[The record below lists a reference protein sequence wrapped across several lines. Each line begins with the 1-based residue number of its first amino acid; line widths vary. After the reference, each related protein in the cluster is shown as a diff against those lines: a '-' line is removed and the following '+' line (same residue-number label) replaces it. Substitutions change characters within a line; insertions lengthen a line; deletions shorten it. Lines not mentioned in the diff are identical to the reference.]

1 MSLNLAPFFSKS
13 KGDRLDLSPLR
24 EIFQSPDLRR
34 VLPGIA
40 TAALLYNILAFALPL
55 AILQIMDRVV
65 VNQSLGT
72 LAFIVIGVLCG
83 LMLEEFLRALNG
95 ALTGWLGAR
104 FEHSASVGALRHLLR
119 VPLRR
124 LQMEEPGVHAER
136 IAASA
141 KVADFYSGQALL
153 VLFDLPFVLLF
164 LLLTYVIGGWVVA
177 IPIVLLLVFAF
188 VIVRFGNW
196 IRHLVEQ
203 RQIFD
208 DRRFNFL
215 SEVLSGIH
223 TVKTM
228 SMENQME
235 RRYELLQAS
244 NAEMGERLARGTA
257 VGGAIGSL
265 FSQLMVVGVVFAS
278 VWGVLAGDMTPGG
291 LSACMMLS
299 VRSLQPLRRGL
310 AIWLRYQSFLNA
322 RGRLQEIA
330 DMPAEDEGKRPVMPP
345 MKERLELLDISLR
358 YGKNAP
364 LFEGLSLSV
373 KAGECVAI
381 RGDSGSGKSSLLALL
396 NGLDWPD
403 SGEVRVDGR
412 LLSEF
417 DIESVH
423 CQIGL
428 LNQNGSI
435 ISGTILQNMTM
446 FDSSLNAA
454 ALDMAQQLGLDRVV
468 AGLRM
473 GYETPLGE
481 SNADTLPAGIKQLI
495 SIVRVLIRNPSV
507 ILFDEANITLD
518 MPGDQALRAY
528 LDKRKGESTLIL
540 VTHRPSLLSMAD
552 RVLFLE
558 DGKLTASPKSNHDV
572 NESAENKRI
581 ELRAADR
588 PATTL
593 GLENIVSNHF
603 PEANDYS
610 RCLPKLVQ
618 ALGWQGDAKQLAEA
632 LPHMLP
638 RLDISGLCSVMA
650 NLDLP
655 PRHIATHLDRLD
667 ERFLPCLFSAEMQP
681 ALVVLERMPD
691 GRLRCFDGGSGDERL
706 IEPQKVAGHLY
717 VFPKVDLHAAKNKPA
732 IGGSWFGNLM
742 FRFRKHILL
751 AFVLTVFN
759 TILALAPPLFV
770 KSIFDHVLPTQDT
783 EMLFYL
789 LMGVLLVLVLDFV
802 LCRLK
807 GEVSAYVG
815 GRTEFVVGTSV
826 FRKIINLPVAATEGA
841 SVNKQVSRIRSF
853 ESLREFFL
861 GPLSVMAF
869 DMPANIVILVAIAI
883 LCPQALIVVFIT
895 GLMFAG
901 LAWFS
906 HSSSQRLLN
915 VSTHAVT
922 ARSEFLNETVS
933 QIRTIRSV
941 GCRDVWLERFR
952 QLSARAVKE
961 NYRDAQSQARIGGIS
976 QALATATGLGTLA
989 TAAYMTIEGSVT
1001 GGVMIAT
1008 MMLVWRLTG
1017 PMQNFFSAAT
1027 SMVKIRS
1034 SMQQV
1039 EALMRMQAERDTGV
1053 RQTIRPPT
1061 QGGISYSRVS
1071 FRYTT
1076 DADPALLG
1084 VNFDIEPGQVVV
1096 ITGPNASGKSSLLK
1110 LLTRAFVPQAG
1121 TIRLDSVDIRQMQV
1135 GDLRSQISYMPQ
1147 QCELFYG
1154 TVAQNLRLSNPA
1166 ATDEELAWAIE
1177 MTGLRADIEA
1187 LPEGLNTRI
1196 ASSRADQLPN
1206 GFKQRLVL
1214 ARTIL
1219 RPAPV
1224 VMLDEPGTG
1233 LDDVG
1238 EAYLQH
1244 CIEWLRGRATLLIVS
1259 HRPSHMRLADMVVVM
1274 NQGSIVAMGNYDS
1287 VKGKLSL
1294 GAGK

>member
-1 MSLNLAPFFSKS
+1 MSLQLAQFFSKS
-13 KGDRLDLSPLR
+13 KGEKLDLSPLR
-24 EIFQSPDLRR
+24 EVFNSPDLRR
-34 VLPGIA
+34 VLPGVIA
-40 TAALLYNILAFALPL
+40 AALLYNILAFALPL

-72 LAFIVIGVLCG
+72 LSFIVIGVLCG
-83 LMLEEFLRALNG
+83 LLLEEFLRAVNG
-95 ALTGWLGAR
+95 AVTGWLGAR
-104 FEHSASVGALRHLLR
+104 FEHAASVGALHHLLR

-124 LQMEEPGVHAER
+124 LQMEEPGIHAER
-136 IAASA
+136 ISASA

-153 VLFDLPFVLLF
+153 VLLDLPFVALF
-164 LLLTYVIGGWVVA
+164 LALTYVIGGWVVA
-177 IPIVLLLVFAF
+177 VPIVLLLVFAV

-203 RQIFD
+203 RQLFD

-215 SEVLSGIH
+215 VEALSGIH
-223 TVKTM
+223 TIKTM

-244 NAEMGERLARGTA
+244 NAEMGERLAQGTSLGA
-257 VGGAIGSL
+257 AIGAL
-265 FSQLMVVGVVFAS
+265 FSQLMVVGVVFVS
-278 VWGVLAGDMTPGG
+278 VWAVLGGQMTPGG

-310 AIWLRYQSFLNA
+310 AIWLRYQAFLTA
-322 RGRLQEIA
+322 RQRLQEIA
-330 DMPAEDEGKRPVMPP
+330 DMPAEDEKKRPPMPP
-345 MKERLELLDISLR
+345 MKNRLELLDVSLR

-364 LFEGLSLSV
+364 LFSGLSLSV

-403 SGEVRVDGR
+403 SGEVRVDGA
-412 LLSEF
+412 LLA
-417 DIESVH
+417 DYDVESVH

-428 LNQNGSI
+428 LTQNGSI
-435 ISGTILQNMTM
+435 ITGSILQNMTM

-454 ALDMAQQLGLDRVV
+454 ALEMAKQLGLDRVV
-468 AGLRM
+468 AGLKM

-481 SNADTLPAGIKQLI
+481 SNAETLPAGIRQLI

-518 MPGDQALRAY
+518 MPGDQALRNY
-528 LDKRKGESTLIL
+528 LEKRKGECTMIL

-552 RVLFLE
+552 RVLYLE
-558 DGKLTASPKSNHDV
+558 DGQLRTEPRLRPEIT
-572 NESAENKRI
+572 ESAESKRI
-581 ELRAADR
+581 ELRAAER
-588 PATTL
+588 PRSIV
-593 GLENIVSNHF
+593 GLDDVVANHF
-603 PEANDYS
+603 PNASDYS
-610 RCLPKLVQ
+610 RCLPRLLL
-618 ALGWQGDAKQLAEA
+618 ALGWDGDIKQLAEA
-632 LPHMLP
+632 LPHMLQ

-650 NLDLP
+650 NLELS
-655 PRHIATHLDRLD
+655 PRHVATSLDRLD
-667 ERFLPCLFSAEMQP
+667 DRFFPCLFSASEQP
-681 ALVVLERMPD
+681 AMVVLERLAD
-691 GRLRCFDGGSGDERL
+691 GRLRCFDGGLGEEVVLEPEKIDGD
-706 IEPQKVAGHLY
+706 LY
-717 VFPKVDLHAAKNKPA
+717 VFPKVDRHAPRTKPVA
-732 IGGSWFGNLM
+732 GGSWFGNLM

-759 TILALAPPLFV
+759 TVLALAPPLFV
-770 KSIFDHVLPTQDT
+770 KSIFEQVLPSRDT
-783 EMLFYL
+783 EMLVYL
-789 LMGVLLVLVLDFV
+789 LLGVLLVLVLDFV
-802 LCRLK
+802 LRRLK

-826 FRKIINLPVAATEGA
+826 FRKIVNLPAAATEGA

-853 ESLREFFL
+853 ESMREFFL
-861 GPLSVMAF
+861 GPLSVIAF
-869 DMPANIVILVAIAI
+869 DMPANIIILIAIGI
-883 LCPQALIVVFIT
+883 LCPQALIVIFVT
-895 GLMFAG
+895 GLMFGA
-901 LAWFS
+901 LAWVS
-906 HSSSQRLLN
+906 HSTNQRLLN
-915 VSTHAVT
+915 ASTHAVT
-922 ARSEFLNETVS
+922 ARAEFLNETVA

-941 GCRDVWLERFR
+941 GCRDVWLDRFR

-961 NYRDAQSQARIGGIS
+961 NYRDTQVQARIGGAS

-989 TAAYMTIEGSVT
+989 TAAYMTIEGAVG

-1017 PMQNFFSAAT
+1017 PMQNFFSATT
-1027 SMVKIRS
+1027 SLIKVRS
-1034 SMQQV
+1034 SMQQI
-1039 EALMRMQAERDTGV
+1039 ETLMRMQVERDTGV

-1061 QGGISYSRVS
+1061 QGSISYSRVS
-1071 FRYTT
+1071 FRYTN

-1084 VNFDIEPGQVVV
+1084 VSFEVEPGQVVV
-1096 ITGPNASGKSSLLK
+1096 ITGPNASGKSSILK
-1110 LLTRAFVPQAG
+1110 LLTRVFVPQAG
-1121 TIRLDSVDIRQMQV
+1121 TIRLDSVDVRQMQI
-1135 GDLRSQISYMPQ
+1135 GDLRGQISYMPQ

-1154 TVAQNLRLSNPA
+1154 TVAQNLRLSNPS
-1166 ATDEELAWAIE
+1166 ATDEEIAWALE
-1177 MTGLRADIEA
+1177 MTGLRLDVEA

-1196 ASSRADQLPN
+1196 ANSRADQLPN

-1214 ARTIL
+1214 ARTLL

-1233 LDDVG
+1233 LDDIG

-1259 HRPSHMRLADMVVVM
+1259 HRPSHMRLADTVIVM
-1274 NQGSIVAMGNYDS
+1274 NQGSIVAMGGYDD
-1287 VKGKLSL
+1287 VKGKLSV
-1294 GAGK
+1294 GASK

>member
-1 MSLNLAPFFSKS
+1 MSLQTVPFFSKS
-13 KGDRLDLSPLR
+13 KGEKLDLSPLR
-24 EIFQSPDLRR
+24 EIFNSPDLRR
-34 VLPGIA
+34 VLPGVIA
-40 TAALLYNILAFALPL
+40 AALLYNILAFALPL

-83 LMLEEFLRALNG
+83 LLLEEFLRAVNG
-95 ALTGWLGAR
+95 AVTGWLGAR
-104 FEHSASVGALRHLLR
+104 FEHAASVGALHHLLR

-124 LQMEEPGVHAER
+124 LQMEEPGIHAER

-141 KVADFYSGQALL
+141 KVADFYSGHALL
-153 VLFDLPFVLLF
+153 VLFDLPFVALF
-164 LLLTYVIGGWVVA
+164 LFLTYVIGGWVVA
-177 IPIVLLLVFAF
+177 VPIVLLLVFAV

-203 RQIFD
+203 RQLFD

-215 SEVLSGIH
+215 VEALSGIH
-223 TVKTM
+223 TIKTM
-228 SMENQME
+228 SMESQME

-244 NAEMGERLARGTA
+244 NAEMGERLAQGTSLGA
-257 VGGAIGSL
+257 AIGAL

-278 VWGVLAGDMTPGG
+278 VWAVLAGQMTPGG

-310 AIWLRYQSFLNA
+310 AIWLRYQAFLTA
-322 RGRLQEIA
+322 RQRLQEIA
-330 DMPAEDEGKRPVMPP
+330 DMPAEDAKKRPPMPP
-345 MKERLELLDISLR
+345 MQDQLELLDISLR

-364 LFEGLSLSV
+364 LFSGLSLSV

-403 SGEVRVDGR
+403 SGEVRVDGT
-412 LLSEF
+412 LLSAY
-417 DIESVH
+417 DVESVH

-428 LNQNGSI
+428 LTQNGSLI
-435 ISGTILQNMTM
+435 TGSILQNMTM

-454 ALDMAQQLGLDRVV
+454 ALEMAKQLGLDRVV
-468 AGLRM
+468 AGLKM

-481 SNADTLPAGIKQLI
+481 SNAETLPAGIRQLI

-518 MPGDQALRAY
+518 MPGDQALRNY
-528 LDKRKGESTLIL
+528 LEQCKGKCTMIL
-540 VTHRPSLLSMAD
+540 VTHRPSLLNMAD
-552 RVLFLE
+552 RVLYLE
-558 DGKLTASPKSNHDV
+558 DGLLRTEPRLRPEIT
-572 NESAENKRI
+572 ESAESKRV
-581 ELRAADR
+581 ELRAAER
-588 PATTL
+588 PRSIL
-593 GLENIVSNHF
+593 GLDDVVANHF
-603 PEANDYS
+603 PNATDYS
-610 RCLPKLVQ
+610 RCLPRLLV
-618 ALGWQGDAKQLAEA
+618 ALGWDGDIKQLAEA
-632 LPHMLP
+632 LPHMLQ

-650 NLDLP
+650 NLDLS
-655 PRHIATHLDRLD
+655 PRHVSTSLDRLD
-667 ERFLPCLFSAEMQP
+667 ERFFPCLFSASDQP
-681 ALVVLERMPD
+681 AMVVLERLAD
-691 GRLRCFDGGSGDERL
+691 GRLRCFDGG
-706 IEPQKVAGHLY
+706 IEAEVVSEPEAIDGHLY
-717 VFPKVDLHAAKNKPA
+717 VFPKVDRHAPRSKPVA
-732 IGGSWFGNLM
+732 GGSWFGNLM

-751 AFVLTVFN
+751 AFALTVFN
-759 TILALAPPLFV
+759 TVLALAPPLFV
-770 KSIFDHVLPTQDT
+770 KSIFDHVLPTRDT
-783 EMLFYL
+783 HMLFYL
-789 LMGVLLVLVLDFV
+789 LLGVLLALVLDFV
-802 LCRLK
+802 LRRLK

-826 FRKIINLPVAATEGA
+826 FRKIVNLPAAATEGA

-853 ESLREFFL
+853 ESMREFFL
-861 GPLSVMAF
+861 GPLSVIAF
-869 DMPANIVILVAIAI
+869 DMPANIIILIAIAI
-883 LCPQALIVVFIT
+883 LCPQALIVIFVT
-895 GLMFAG
+895 GLMFGA
-901 LAWFS
+901 LAWVS
-906 HSSSQRLLN
+906 HSANQRLLN
-915 VSTHAVT
+915 SSTHAGT
-922 ARSEFLNETVS
+922 LRSEFLNETVA

-941 GCRDVWLERFR
+941 GCRDVWLDRFR

-961 NYRDAQSQARIGGIS
+961 NYRDTQVQARIGGAS

-989 TAAYMTIEGSVT
+989 TAAVMTIDGAVG

-1027 SMVKIRS
+1027 SLIKVRS
-1034 SMQQV
+1034 SMQQI
-1039 EALMRMQAERDTGV
+1039 ETLMRMQAERDTGV

-1061 QGGISYSRVS
+1061 QGSISYSRVS
-1071 FRYTT
+1071 FRYTN

-1084 VNFDIEPGQVVV
+1084 VSFDVEPGQVVV
-1096 ITGPNASGKSSLLK
+1096 ITGPNASGKSSILK
-1110 LLTRAFVPQAG
+1110 LLTRVFVPQAG
-1121 TIRLDSVDIRQMQV
+1121 TIRLDSVDVRQMQI
-1135 GDLRSQISYMPQ
+1135 GDLRGQISYMPQ

-1154 TVAQNLRLSNPA
+1154 TVAQNLRLSNPS
-1166 ATDEELAWAIE
+1166 ATDEEMAWALE
-1177 MTGLRADIEA
+1177 MTGLRQDVEA

-1196 ASSRADQLPN
+1196 ANSRADQLPN

-1214 ARTIL
+1214 ARTLL

-1233 LDDVG
+1233 LDDIG

-1259 HRPSHMRLADMVVVM
+1259 HRPSHMRLADTVVVM
-1274 NQGSIVAMGNYDS
+1274 NQGSIVAMGSYED
-1287 VKGKLSL
+1287 VKGRLSV
-1294 GAGK
+1294 GASK